1 VAEPLEPSE
10 FRSQPMPEVAGRQP
24 AYRPIPHE
32 IPSPRHRAPT
42 GHGHEGRGEPRG
54 VLREGLLRNL
64 STVDPDVVLILVV
77 APLGYG
83 KSTMA
88 EQWSRTW
95 PGNVAWLRIGS
106 EHRDPNRLVAD
117 LASALLRSG
126 PAGDVP
132 GTVLAPSGDV
142 PPVGAPARLA
152 EAVRAIGRPVTVVL
166 DDLHVLRTRASLD
179 LTLGL
184 ALRMPRGSRIVAL
197 ADRRPRLSVGRLRNE
212 GRCLELGPDD
222 LAFSRHEAAEF
233 LDAADLRLGDGAVD
247 RLVRRTDGWPV
258 GLQLATLALRSRS
271 DTSAAVAEFDG
282 TNQYVVDY
290 FRDEVLAGLNVETV
304 RFLMRTAVLDRV
316 CASLCDAV
324 LATSGSAAW
333 LEEVR
338 ALGLFVV
345 PLDDHGEWFRYQGL
359 FAEMLRGELRR
370 REPGEDLR
378 ILRAASLWFME
389 HGVADEAIEC
399 AIAGEDG
406 LSAARLIVANAQQ
419 LHSEGR
425 MGLVREWL
433 EDLDEDILERYP
445 PAAIMAFWAWALTGE
460 AALAS
465 RALRIAETSAFDGPM
480 PDGSASLASAVARAR
495 AALMPD
501 GVDGM
506 LVDAERAVELE
517 PPGSD
522 WHTMASLLLGVAH
535 MLRGE
540 RNEAAQAL
548 TQAALFG
555 RAEQRPGASF
565 ALGLHSL
572 MAADAGDWGTA
583 AACAR
588 DARRLVDAANLWGN
602 LTSLPAYA
610 AAARV
615 ALHRGET
622 QRALNETREAL
633 RIFDDPSP
641 AALPWLA
648 VLTAVVLGRLVH
660 ELGDGPKAE
669 EMLVEARRHL
679 APLATQGVLTSDVD
693 ALAAVVATRT
703 RRDEAADVAGMTK
716 SELRVLRLLPTHHS
730 LGEMGD
736 DLGVSRNTVKSQV
749 AAIYRKLEVGN
760 RAEAVRRAQ
769 ELGLLPS

>member
-10 FRSQPMPEVAGRQP
+10 FRLQSMPGVAGRRP

-32 IPSPRHRAPT
+32 IPSPRHRAPAA
-42 GHGHEGRGEPRG
+42 HGHEGRGEPGG

-64 STVDPDVVLILVV
+64 STVDPDVVLILIV

-88 EQWSRTW
+88 QQWSRTW

-126 PAGDVP
+126 PAGEVP
-132 GTVLAPSGDV
+132 GTVLAPSGGV

-179 LTLGL
+179 LALGL

-222 LAFSRHEAAEF
+222 LAFSRQEAAEF
-233 LDAADLRLGDGAVD
+233 LDAADLRLSAGAVD

-258 GLQLATLALRSRS
+258 GLQLATLALRSRP

-282 TNQYVVDY
+282 TNRYVVDY

-378 ILRAASLWFME
+378 ILLAASLWFE
-389 HGVADEAIEC
+389 AHGLLDEAIGY
-399 AIAGEDG
+399 AIAGKG
-406 LSAARLIVANAQQ
+406 PLIAARLLVANSQQ
-419 LHSEGR
+419 LHSHG
-425 MGLVREWL
+425 GIGIAREWL
-433 EDLDEDILERYP
+433 ERLDEDVLERYP
-445 PAAIMAFWAWALTGE
+445 PLAVMAVWVWALTGD
-460 AALAS
+460 APRAR
-465 RALRIAETSAFDGPM
+465 RALGIAERSVFDEPM

-495 AALMPD
+495 ATLAPD

-506 LVDAERAVELE
+506 IEDAERAVRLE
-517 PPGSD
+517 SRGSH
-522 WHTMASLLLGVAH
+522 WYTMATLLLGVAR
-535 MLRGE
+535 MLGGE
-540 RNEAAQAL
+540 REEAAQAFA
-548 TQAALFG
+548 QAARWG
-555 RAEQRPGASF
+555 RAEQRPDASF
-565 ALGLHSL
+565 ALGLHAL
-572 MAADAGDWGTA
+572 MAADAGDWVTA
-583 AACAR
+583 IVCAR
-588 DARRLVDAANLWGN
+588 DARQLVDSANLWAD
-602 LTSLPAYA
+602 LTSIPAYA

-622 QRALNETREAL
+622 QQALRDWREAL
-633 RIFDDPSP
+633 RLYHDPSP
-641 AALPWLA
+641 TALPWLA
-648 VLTAVVLGRLVH
+648 VLIAGVLGRLVL
-660 ELGDGPKAE
+660 ELGDAPGAE
-669 EMLVEARRHL
+669 QLLTEARRHL
-679 APLATQGVLTSDVD
+679 TALPTPGLLGSQVD
-693 ALAAVVATRT
+693 ALATVVESGS
-703 RRDEAADVAGMTK
+703 RRDEVADAAGLTK
-716 SELRVLRLLPTHHS
+716 AEVRVLRLLPTHYS
-730 LGEMGD
+730 LGEIAD
-736 DLGVSRNTVKSQV
+736 DLLVTRNTVKSQV
-749 AAIYRKLEVGN
+749 AAIYRKLDVAN

-769 ELGLLPS
+769 ELGLLPV